1 MTEIAEFQRRVSA
14 LEASHYDTAQTL
26 RWVVAKLGG
35 IATMQD
41 EHTLQLERIDSRL
54 GTLESK
60 SDKLN
65 VRFDNVDSRL
75 DKVDSRFDK
84 VDSRL
89 DGIEADVKGLR
100 ADLPTMIA
108 ETMRE
113 VLREPR

>member
-1 MTEIAEFQRRVSA
+1 MTEIAELERRVSA
-14 LEASHYDTAQTL
+14 LEASQYDAAQTL

-35 IATMQD
+35 IAAMQD

-60 SDKLN
+60 SDKMN
-65 VRFDNVDSRL
+65 VRFDNVEGRL
-75 DKVDSRFDK
+75 DR
-84 VDSRL
+84 
-89 DGIEADVKGLR
+89 IEADVKGLR